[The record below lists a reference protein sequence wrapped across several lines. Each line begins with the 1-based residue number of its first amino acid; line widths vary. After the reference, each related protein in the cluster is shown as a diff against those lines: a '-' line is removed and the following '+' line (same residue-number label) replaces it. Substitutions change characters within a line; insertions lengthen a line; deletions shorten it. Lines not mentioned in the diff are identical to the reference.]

1 MLSNRKW
8 QPVEGLE
15 GVRVYPVVNRAD
27 FMTSNAFIVEAPEVV
42 VLVDPGNT
50 PDQLD
55 HLRSVIGDALS
66 ARPRPVVAF
75 LTHCHVDHCFAFLTD
90 PSAVA
95 PGAPVFVAIQE
106 DGFQAVTR
114 KDQELTG
121 SGRYRKAVPD
131 PNLDICLLSAEDRKF
146 QVTKE
151 LSLAPG
157 LPMKMRTRTVPAP
170 GGGSLCRQEVSCG
183 RLEAVVYHT
192 PGHSPDSVSLQIGN
206 LLFIGDFLFSADYFI
221 AGLPGWDKA
230 QIMASAQNL
239 LWLIEN
245 TPVSTVAQGH
255 GASLPADRAVERLNA
270 LMSGLAGLQVTQSLN
285 LEKILESSEHAVDV
299 AQEAREIMASIAR
312 SLRHVVHY
320 LEYLQEGEEASRYA
334 ASWDQKRLENLLAIC
349 HETYCDV
356 QSGVLIESGLILKS
370 SSVFHKIRA
379 MLDREGLA
387 EVVSPALLTR
397 LERLFDDFIRDSGG
411 KDVEQ
416 QVESFPAGAFL
427 QALVET
433 LQQDR
438 HADAAILETVDD
450 PRAFVASLAERLAY
464 TPVFQAVRFEVGGDG
479 ALLVQ
484 ADRGRLG
491 EILEIVVE
499 QLVAEGSDRVAFHL
513 SRQDGWVH
521 LAVDGGRVPQFM
533 VAEGYRKR
541 SLVRRL
547 RWMGGRLGLD
557 ISERAARI
565 VLWLP
570 SPGECPPLPD
580 KKTEVNPC

>member
-50 PDQLD
+50 ADQLD
-55 HLRSVIGDALS
+55 HLRSVIGDAVGE
-66 ARPRPVVAF
+66 RPRPVVAF
-75 LTHCHVDHCFAFLTD
+75 LTHCHVDHCFAFLAA

-95 PGAPVFVAIQE
+95 PAAPVFVAIQE
-106 DGFQAVTR
+106 NGWHAVAR
-114 KDQELTG
+114 KDVELTG
-121 SGRYRKAVPD
+121 SGRYRKTVPD
-131 PNLDICLLSAEDRKF
+131 PNIDICLLSAEDRKF
-146 QVTKE
+146 EVAKE
-151 LSLAPG
+151 LRLAPG
-157 LPMKMRTRTVPAP
+157 LSMKMVTRTVAAP
-170 GGGSLCRQEVSCG
+170 GGGRLCRQEISCG
-183 RLEAVVYHT
+183 RVQIAVYHT
-192 PGHSPDSVSLQIGN
+192 PGHSPDSVSLQIGD

-239 LWLIEN
+239 LWLIESG
-245 TPVSTVAQGH
+245 TVATVAQGH
-255 GASLPADRAVERLNA
+255 GSSLTADRAVEKLNA

-299 AQEAREIMASIAR
+299 SLEAREIMASITR
-312 SLRHVVHY
+312 SLRQTVHY
-320 LEYLQEGEEASRYA
+320 LEYLQESEEASRCA
-334 ASWDQKRLENLLAIC
+334 ASWDQKRLEGLLAIC

-370 SSVFHKIRA
+370 SSVFHKLRA

-387 EVVSPALLTR
+387 GVVNPALLAR
-397 LERLFDDFIRDSGG
+397 LERLFDDFIADSGG
-411 KDVEQ
+411 VDVGQ
-416 QVESFPAGAFL
+416 QVECFPAGAFL
-427 QALVET
+427 QALVAS

-438 HADAAILETVDD
+438 HADMSILETVDD
-450 PRAFVASLAERLAY
+450 PQAFAASLAERLAY
-464 TPVFQAVRFEVGGDG
+464 SPAFREVRFEVGGDG
-479 ALLVQ
+479 DLLVQ
-484 ADRGRLG
+484 SDRSRLG
-491 EILEIVVE
+491 EVLEIVVE
-499 QLVAEGSDRVAFHL
+499 RLVAEGSDRIAFLL

-533 VAEGYRKR
+533 VDEGYRKR

-547 RWMGGRLGLD
+547 RWMGGRLGLE

-570 SPGECPPLPD
+570 PAGDRPSLS
-580 KKTEVNPC
+580 